1 VTTRSYATLTAALSV
16 LILTIWNVE
25 SYFVSRNEF
34 YADFRAAT
42 SAMDASSMSAM
53 TDKGSAAQYLANGLQ
68 QLLYAHTNLEG
79 AILAALAIA
88 LLWIVRM
95 R

>member
-1 VTTRSYATLTAALSV
+1 VTTRSYATLTAALAV

-25 SYFVSRNEF
+25 SYFASRNAF
-34 YADFRAAT
+34 YADFNAAT
-42 SAMDASSMSAM
+42 SAMDISSVAAM
-53 TDKGSAAQYLANGLQ
+53 TCEGSAAQYLANGLQ
-68 QLLYAHTNLEG
+68 QLLYAHLNIEG

-88 LLWIVRM
+88 LLWILRM